1 MERQIVKKLLPLLLL
16 TLAVAHP
23 TMAQEQAAQAATVAV
38 EVGKLLVDVEGK
50 RIGAVY
56 RVGEDGSAQ
65 VIIDGKI
72 YVVPATTLSVDD
84 DKLVTSLKKKD
95 VLSKR

>member
-1 MERQIVKKLLPLLLL
+1 MKKILPLFVLSLLFAPPAL
-16 TLAVAHP
+16 SQAPSAPANAV
-23 TMAQEQAAQAATVAV
+23 TV
-38 EVGKLLVDVEGK
+38 EVGRPLVDVDGK

-65 VIIDGKI
+65 VIVDGKI
-72 YVVPATTLSVDD
+72 YVVPIGTLSIVG
-84 DKLVTSLKKKD
+84 DKLVTSLTKKE